1 MYLIAEPSLRKRVEF
16 KWNEWLVRRAHADDF
31 VPIKISWKFVVFGTF
46 KTLWR
51 NLPFIKCVIIF
62 KEKPLLCALFKN

>member
-31 VPIKISWKFVVFGTF
+31 VPIKISWKFVVFGTLKHF
-46 KTLWR
+46 GVK
-51 NLPFIKCVIIF
+51 
-62 KEKPLLCALFKN
+62 